1 MKELSFDRT
10 LYAGESVDEAT
21 KVFADY
27 ATFELEETDG
37 AWVVKLSGEEG
48 DDYETLRELVGEFQN
63 YVLGLTVQR
72 QGN

>member
-1 MKELSFDRT
+1 MKELAFDRN

-27 ATFELEETDG
+27 ASFELQETDT
-37 AWVVKLSGEEG
+37 AWVVKVSGEE
-48 DDYETLRELVGEFQN
+48 DDDDETLRELVGEFQN